1 MFFFEKETYFR
12 KEKICFRHPV
22 KTIYCSRPRGVVLPA
37 CAQHHSPL
45 LWDTKLLWVKDEK
58 WWWWW
63 SCALLPRKWDKKCKL
78 LCSSSSSP
86 VVSVVWSMTFV
97 EPEQRAKC
105 QTLLSEKA
113 AKASTEEL
121 KEKLKRRLS
130 TRTGLSYFHLSRKLA
145 VYGQRVIFFRS
156 FLWPTPDENRQGMKM
171 GKMEK
176 NGNSLSTTIWHLYRL
191 FLIFLP
197 FESSRENFSLFL
209 LYLQCV
215 ECSSRKLKK
224 RQKKHWWVMFW
235 NIGVDIFSTSSSSA

>member
-1 MFFFEKETYFR
+1 
-12 KEKICFRHPV
+12 
-22 KTIYCSRPRGVVLPA
+22 
-37 CAQHHSPL
+37 
-45 LWDTKLLWVKDEK
+45 
-58 WWWWW
+58 
-63 SCALLPRKWDKKCKL
+63 
-78 LCSSSSSP
+78 
-86 VVSVVWSMTFV
+86 MTFV

-197 FESSRENFSLFL
+197 FESRENFGLFL

-215 ECSSRKLKK
+215 ECSSRMLKK
-224 RQKKHWWVMFW
+224 RQKKTLVS
-235 NIGVDIFSTSSSSA
+235 NVLKYRS